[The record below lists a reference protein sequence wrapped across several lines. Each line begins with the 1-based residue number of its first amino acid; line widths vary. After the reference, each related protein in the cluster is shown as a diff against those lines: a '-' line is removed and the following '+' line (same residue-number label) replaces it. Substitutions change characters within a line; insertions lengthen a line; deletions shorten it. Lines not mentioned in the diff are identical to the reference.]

1 MTELSTTQDTGNNN
15 EGSGDGAT
23 KYGVKEQ
30 IALLS
35 QVNLNEFD
43 VRLREYVMDI
53 RNVKPSIEAFSIDL
67 TEFDAP
73 FTHAENALVMFSTL
87 DGAAIGKSLLWHFLA
102 MHLFPS
108 RT

>member
-53 RNVKPSIEAFSIDL
+53 
-67 TEFDAP
+67 
-73 FTHAENALVMFSTL
+73 
-87 DGAAIGKSLLWHFLA
+87 
-102 MHLFPS
+102 
-108 RT
+108 